1 MINQHEKVRHCDST
15 VLISSVQA
23 TLHAGDTFY
32 LVANEHPVEL
42 IATPAEAQAAPVKP
56 AAAVLPVKE
65 EKKQKKEEDAPD
77 AQPKPAEKP
86 RRLLMEDTDED
97 EGLWSAA
104 VKASKKQSLEA
115 RQYLSFHTWH
125 V

>member
-1 MINQHEKVRHCDST
+1 MINQNEKVCHCDAP
-15 VLISSVQA
+15 VFMSSVQA
-23 TLHAGDTFY
+23 ILHAGDTFY

-42 IATPAEAQAAPVKP
+42 IAAPAESQATSVKP

-65 EKKQKKEEDAPD
+65 EKKQKKEEDAK
-77 AQPKPAEKP
+77 ATQPKPAEKP

-115 RQYLSFHTWH
+115 RQHLPCYT
-125 V
+125 